1 VDPVNAI
8 VIVKLILYSNYKL
21 LNALE
26 LYVSV
31 DSSFRHIHCFL
42 DFGQNYRKTFFRDSY
57 RAIRDV
63 IPRVN
68 LSC

>member
-1 VDPVNAI
+1 
-8 VIVKLILYSNYKL
+8 LILYSNYKL

-26 LYVSV
+26 LYVPVLV
-31 DSSFRHIHCFL
+31 DSSFRHIHCFV
-42 DFGQNYRKTFFRDSY
+42 DFGQNYRKIFFRDSY